1 MADFQEGLRY
11 LSDQDRTISEIKSSL
26 LKNHPEFS
34 SWDPNARTQYSQG
47 IFDALKRKIQQ
58 EKSQRPSERRR
69 KSPSPDI
76 ESGLACLLLSETKI
90 PRIMMTLE
98 KKHAEFQTWEPKKRT
113 KFARKCLESLNNDR
127 REAKIQRKWELRQKA
142 LKYPIGASDN
152 PYLTYIRGSECKI
165 SEIKKSLRQNHPDYD
180 KWTPQERKKFR
191 GRCWNALLEH
201 RAKKKQS
208 ERASQ
213 EGGELNQDDDTNEE
227 LAQKNDELEAELAE
241 REARISEL
249 EEEVADLTAHTTE
262 LQDKNSTLK
271 DKNSALKDKKLKLK
285 DDNSRANEE
294 NEELNDTVLKLRERK
309 KQLKTEKARA
319 NEENEELKAKVAE
332 LTDEVLKLKER
343 KKELKK
349 ENTKANAEIVEL
361 NTELNKRLSMTS
373 TPFRLPSSQN
383 LDMDDDADGQEE
395 AAQLSGSKKR
405 KRTPEEPTVDREE
418 RKRKKKK
425 SREQIED

>member
-1 MADFQEGLRY
+1 M
-11 LSDQDRTISEIKSSL
+11 
-26 LKNHPEFS
+26 
-34 SWDPNARTQYSQG
+34 
-47 IFDALKRKIQQ
+47 
-58 EKSQRPSERRR
+58 
-69 KSPSPDI
+69 
-76 ESGLACLLLSETKI
+76 
-90 PRIMMTLE
+90 
-98 KKHAEFQTWEPKKRT
+98 
-113 KFARKCLESLNNDR
+113 
-127 REAKIQRKWELRQKA
+127 
-142 LKYPIGASDN
+142 
-152 PYLTYIRGSECKI
+152 
-165 SEIKKSLRQNHPDYD
+165 
-180 KWTPQERKKFR
+180 
-191 GRCWNALLEH
+191 LEH

-395 AAQLSGSKKR
+395 AAQLVSRLTPIPLTLLTKPPCVYSPDRRSASVRPRSPRSIARRGSARRRRVESRSRIDYAAAWMESEESSGLR
-405 KRTPEEPTVDREE
+405 VF
-418 RKRKKKK
+418 
-425 SREQIED
+425 SRLASSTLPFCGSRHNGSSTLSAYIHGVPSTTYLAFAHRVISCKIHIGENGIQMGSVQGLTAPRSSHQVNRAQILLT